1 MGKDPG
7 ANNEKGRD
15 DNTVVVASGDIS
27 ERELVPIGTAG
38 EIDDGGFPWKL
49 IPADDAPLAGEWSFC
64 AFDPLWGLEKPD
76 LTQPESPY
84 IGLRPFTHQ
93 EAGVFFGRRA
103 EIRELYDAV
112 MTPGGSPLLF
122 YYGQSGVGK
131 SSVLD
136 AGLVPWLSP
145 YRTVRYV
152 RRDPNLGLLGTLR
165 HELSTAAEKGA
176 MDHTTDI
183 LQLWQDAAAR
193 PPGRPMVV
201 ILDQAEEVFTKPFHA
216 EAASPSTYSKDSSQA
231 ELAAFFDSLR
241 PLLNEPGVKPRDRLL
256 ILGFRKEWQPEFSR
270 IAREAGLT
278 PGEVFL
284 KPLGRQASS
293 RRSRAPACEMRAHDH
308 GDRRSPTLAWP
319 TTSRGTSYAS
329 CPILRKTASILSPQH
344 SRTCWHG
351 CGMKRRNATTRSP
364 SSTASSGSTHR
375 TKDMGS
381 TDTSTAVSA
390 G

>member
-1 MGKDPG
+1 MTF
-7 ANNEKGRD
+7 R
-15 DNTVVVASGDIS
+15 S
-27 ERELVPIGTAG
+27 ESWSRSAAAG

-64 AFDPLWGLEKPD
+64 EFDPLWGLEKPD

-231 ELAAFFDSLR
+231 ELAAFFAALR

-284 KPLGRQASS
+284 KPLGRAGIIEAIEGPSREMRRPRS
-293 RRSRAPACEMRAHDH
+293 RRPEIPDAGLADDIARDILRFVSDPEKNRFYPLAPALQNL
-308 GDRRSPTLAWP
+308 LAWMWDEAKKRNNEEP
-319 TTSRGTSYAS
+319 VFDRKLWIDAQNEGYGLDRYLDRG
-329 CPILRKTASILSPQH
+329 LSGDEKLA
-344 SRTCWHG
+344 RRG
-351 CGMKRRNATTRSP
+351 CEIGPRARPA
-364 SSTASSGSTHR
+364 
-375 TKDMGS
+375 
-381 TDTSTAVSA
+381 
-390 G
+390 